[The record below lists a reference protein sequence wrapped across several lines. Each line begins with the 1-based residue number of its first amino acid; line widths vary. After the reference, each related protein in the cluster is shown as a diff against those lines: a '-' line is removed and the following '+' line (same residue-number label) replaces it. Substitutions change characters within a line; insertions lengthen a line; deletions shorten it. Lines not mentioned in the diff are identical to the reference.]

1 MVSVAELL
9 DDPAIKAYI
18 RRMIGDEGIE
28 VLRRFPGDGEHSD
41 EELAEITGI
50 SLNTVRH
57 TLYTLYEKRLAEIT
71 AAEEHRDRLANLPLA
86 SPAGPHLRCD
96 RGRSP

>member
-28 VLRRFPGDGEHSD
+28 VLRRFPVDGEHSD

-57 TLYTLYEKRLAEIT
+57 TLYTLYEKRLAEYRV
-71 AAEEHRDRLANLPLA
+71 EEHRDRLAHLPLA